1 MRLFFASAV
10 AATFLSACQGE
21 PQSASASVEDAWVRL
36 PAVSGRPGALY
47 FRAEGTARP
56 IRIVGI
62 ASPRVERIEMHQ
74 TVTENGVSRMARLE
88 DDAFGPGEPLV
99 FEPGGKHAMLFGL
112 DPELEPGD
120 AISVTYTFDPAPPVT
135 VQAEV
140 RGPGE
145 NAGHAG
151 H

>member
-1 MRLFFASAV
+1 MRCLLACAAALLLV
-10 AATFLSACQGE
+10 ACDAGE
-21 PQSASASVEDAWVRL
+21 AEPPTASVENAWIRL

-47 FRAEGTARP
+47 FRAEGTAHP

-62 ASPRVERIEMHQ
+62 TSPRAERIEMHQ
-74 TVTENGVSRMARLE
+74 TVTENGVSRMIRLE

-112 DPELEPGD
+112 DPALELGD
-120 AISVTYTFDPAPPVT
+120 TIPVTITFDPAPPVT
-135 VQAEV
+135 VEAEV
-140 RGPGE
+140 RGPGD
-145 NAGHAG
+145 AGHAG